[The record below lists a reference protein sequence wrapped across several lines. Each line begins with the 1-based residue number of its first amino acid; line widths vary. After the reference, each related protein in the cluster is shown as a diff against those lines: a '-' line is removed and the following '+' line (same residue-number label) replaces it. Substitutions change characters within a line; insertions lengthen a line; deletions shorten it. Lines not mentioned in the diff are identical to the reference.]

1 MKTKI
6 LASIALVGALALGA
20 CSSTPDDPA
29 DTQTAETST
38 SEQTTTQEETT
49 PAEVGCELPPFA
61 ASMTAEIETIAAE
74 ALGVDDLEG
83 ETTEDETGGGVS
95 FIGDEYAFGVMV
107 VESSAQN
114 YGSLETFEGF
124 NAGVD
129 QDYTEVEVSNWTW
142 AGSAEGEQDGEPVT
156 AYIYVEY
163 QDNRALYVI
172 IGKPGMS
179 QEDTLAAADQVR
191 QFLCQSA

>member
-29 DTQTAETST
+29 DTQTAEAST

-49 PAEVGCELPPFA
+49 PAEVGCELPPFDE
-61 ASMTAEIETIAAE
+61 SLTPNIESIAAE
-74 ALGVDDLEG
+74 ALGVTDLES
-83 ETTEDETGGGVS
+83 ETTEEETGGGVS
-95 FIGDEYAFGVMV
+95 FFGDDYAFGVMV
-107 VESSAQN
+107 VESSADN
-114 YGSLETFEGF
+114 FKSLGTFEGF

-129 QDYTEVEVSNWTW
+129 LDYTEVEVSNWTW
-142 AGSAEGEQDGEPVT
+142 AGSAEGEQDGALVT

-163 QDNRALYVI
+163 QEDRALYVI
-172 IGKPGMS
+172 VGKPGMS

-191 QFLCQSA
+191 QVLCESA